1 MNLASFAIK
10 KPITIVMISL
20 GAVLLGIVS
29 LSNLPLDLYPDVD
42 FPVLTI
48 STRLP
53 GYSPVHIEAL
63 ITKPIEEVASTV
75 NNVKTVKSLSREG
88 ESEVLVKFK
97 IGTNMD
103 FASLQ
108 IREKIDLIR
117 GDFPKD
123 TRFPMISKRNPASNP
138 IIVLTAFG
146 QAGPAKLRE
155 VSDDLIK
162 KRLERIPGVANVE
175 VNGGKERE
183 IVVDVE
189 EGQLKAMGL
198 SILEIAH
205 RIEKSNVSLP
215 TGTLV
220 KGDSELTTRA
230 AGEVRSLKEI
240 EDIPLSKTRRDSLI
254 LVKDIGKVKDTF
266 KESEVITLF
275 KGEPRV
281 SIALQKES
289 DANTLQLANAVDKEM
304 KALSPMLPSGVK
316 LEVFYNQ
323 ADYIRSS
330 LKRLKESI
338 FLGGIL
344 AMAVLFVFLR
354 HIPSTLIIGVSI
366 PLSVIAT
373 FSLMYFTGITMNVI
387 SMSGLALGIGMLVD
401 NSIVVLE
408 NIFRHK
414 LKGSGAAEAAS
425 IGTREVVTAITAS
438 TFAHIAVFFPIVF
451 VQKKVQ
457 MLYSNLFYTVSFSL
471 VISLLVAIAI
481 VPMLS
486 SWTRSMPRKEE
497 IIKRRYIRLY
507 RKGLLKALRY
517 RWAVALA
524 ALVLFG
530 GSLFLIKFIGFES
543 IGAMEKREFRISIQ
557 TPPGTKLSVVQ
568 GVTDEIEA
576 ILSKIPDVSDVSTEV
591 RGDWA
596 RVFVRLKKEG
606 GGRSTREVVE
616 MMRPK
621 VNAIPRAQITF
632 SIDRVVG
639 TGHSIILQVN
649 GFDPKKLLSY
659 AFQIKRRLQAV
670 KGVSDVVIRQ
680 ANEKPELTVKVLHD
694 QAGAIGLDAAKIA
707 HTIRSAFTGPISTKY
722 REKGKE
728 IDVRVRLRPEDRP
741 DASAF
746 QRLLATYSENQKEKD
761 RRARLEAEAKTDPS
775 ALQYLLTTHSK
786 NQLIIPLSEVCRF
799 DEGFGPGEIH
809 RKDQQRM
816 VEIQAEVSGDIDLQ
830 RAAFLVEQELSSF
843 RFEKGYG
850 YTFGEDYREMKASQ
864 REMLYAVILA
874 VLLVYMILASLFESL
889 LHPFTIMLSVPLAAI
904 GVLWIFFVTGMPM
917 NVGVYVGAIAL
928 AGIVVNNSIVLV
940 DFIRLLR
947 ERGMGRWKAIVKAGE
962 FRLRPI
968 LMTSATTVLG
978 LIPMAIDRSAE
989 AALWSP
995 LALTII
1001 SGLTVST
1008 VLTLFVVPVVYSLV
1022 EGIRK
1027 SPKKNSLSPFK

>member
-1 MNLASFAIK
+1 
-10 KPITIVMISL
+10 MISM
-20 GAVLLGIVS
+20 GVLILGIVS
-29 LSNLPLDLYPDVD
+29 LWNLPLDLYPDVD

-48 STRLP
+48 NTKLP
-53 GYSPVHIEAL
+53 GYSPIHIEAL

-75 NNVKTVKSLSREG
+75 NNVKTVKSLSKEG
-88 ESEVLVKFK
+88 ESEVRVEFK

-108 IREKIDLIR
+108 IREKIDLIK

-123 TRFPMISKRNPASNP
+123 TRYPIISKRNPASNP

-146 QAGPAKLRE
+146 EAGPAKLRE

-189 EGQLKAMGL
+189 EGQLKALGL

-205 RIEKSNVSLP
+205 RIEKSNLSLP
-215 TGTLV
+215 TGSLV
-220 KGDSELTTRA
+220 KGDSELTART

-240 EDIPLSKTRRDSLI
+240 EEIPLSKTRRDSLI
-254 LVKDIGKVKDTF
+254 LVRDIGEVKDTF

-281 SIALQKES
+281 SITIQKES
-289 DANTLQLANAVDKEM
+289 DANTLQVAAAVDKEM
-304 KALSPMLPSGVK
+304 RILGPMLSSGVK
-316 LEVFYNQ
+316 LEIFYSQ

-330 LKRLKESI
+330 LKRLKEAI
-338 FLGGIL
+338 FLGGAL

-354 HIPSTLIIGVSI
+354 HIPSTLIIGISI

-373 FSLMYFTGITMNVI
+373 FSLMYFMGITLNVI
-387 SMSGLALGIGMLVD
+387 SMAGLALGIGMLVD

-414 LKGSGAAEAAS
+414 LKGSTSAEAAT
-425 IGTREVVTAITAS
+425 IGTREVVTAIASS
-438 TFAHIAVFFPIVF
+438 TFAHVAVFFPIVF

-457 MLYSNLFYTVSFSL
+457 MLYGSLFYTVSFSL
-471 VISLLVAIAI
+471 AISLLVAITI

-486 SWTRSMPRKEE
+486 SWTRSMPPKKE
-497 IIKRRYIRLY
+497 ILKRRYIRLY

-517 RWAVALA
+517 RWVVALA

-530 GSLFLIKFIGFES
+530 ASLFLIKFIGFEPL
-543 IGAMEKREFRISIQ
+543 GAMEKREFRISIQ

-576 ILSKIPDVSDVSTEV
+576 ILSKLPDVSDVSTEV

-596 RVFVRLKKEG
+596 KLFVRLKKEG
-606 GGRSTREVVE
+606 ERRSTREVVE
-616 MMRPK
+616 MIRPK

-639 TGHSIILQVN
+639 RGHSIILQVN

-659 AFQIKRRLQAV
+659 AFQIKRRLQGV
-670 KGVSDVVIRQ
+670 KAVSDVVIRQ
-680 ANEKPELTVKVLHD
+680 ANEKPELNVKVLHD
-694 QAGAIGLDAAKIA
+694 QAGAIGLDATKIA

-728 IDVRVRLRPEDRP
+728 IDLRVRLRPEDRP

-746 QRLLATYSENQKEKD
+746 QHLLA
-761 RRARLEAEAKTDPS
+761 
-775 ALQYLLTTHSK
+775 THSK
-786 NQLIIPLSEVCRF
+786 NQSVILIPLSEVCRF
-799 DEGFGPGEIH
+799 EEGLGPGEIH

-816 VEIQAEVSGDIDLQ
+816 VEIQAEVSGDMDLQ
-830 RAAFLVEQELSSF
+830 SAASLVEQELSSF

-850 YTFGEDYREMKASQ
+850 YTFSEDYQEMKASQ

-889 LHPFTIMLSVPLAAI
+889 IHPFTIMLSVPLAAI
-904 GVLWIFFVTGMPM
+904 GVLWMFFVTGKPM
-917 NVGVYVGAIAL
+917 NIGVYVGAVAL

-940 DFIRLLR
+940 DFIRLLK
-947 ERGMGRWKAIVKAGE
+947 ERGMGRWKAILRAGE
-962 FRLRPI
+962 MRLRPI

-978 LIPMAIDRSAE
+978 LVPMALDRSEE

-1008 VLTLFVVPVVYSLV
+1008 ILTLFVVPVAYSLL

-1027 SPKKNSLSPFK
+1027 S